1 LIYALKKIFIS
12 DINLLIKMN
21 KKKNIKIKSYLRII
35 KQIEKVR
42 SKNNKNWMDLYRLA
56 FAVAPN
62 ESIKIIKK
70 ILKKDT
76 EVTSLAKKLIK

>member
-1 LIYALKKIFIS
+1 MSQIKTSLKLVEK
-12 DINLLIKMN
+12 
-21 KKKNIKIKSYLRII
+21 
-35 KQIEKVR
+35 IEKIR

-76 EVTSLAKKLIK
+76 EVTNLAKKLIK

>member
-1 LIYALKKIFIS
+1 MS
-12 DINLLIKMN
+12 
-21 KKKNIKIKSYLRII
+21 KKKNKIKTYLQII

-62 ESIKIIKK
+62 QSVKIIKK
-70 ILKKDT
+70 ILAKDKS
-76 EVTSLAKKLIK
+76 VSKLAEKLIK

>member
-1 LIYALKKIFIS
+1 
-12 DINLLIKMN
+12 MN
-21 KKKNIKIKSYLRII
+21 KNFKNKNIKKYLAII

-62 ESIKIIKK
+62 ESVKIIKK
-70 ILKKDT
+70 IL
-76 EVTSLAKKLIK
+76 